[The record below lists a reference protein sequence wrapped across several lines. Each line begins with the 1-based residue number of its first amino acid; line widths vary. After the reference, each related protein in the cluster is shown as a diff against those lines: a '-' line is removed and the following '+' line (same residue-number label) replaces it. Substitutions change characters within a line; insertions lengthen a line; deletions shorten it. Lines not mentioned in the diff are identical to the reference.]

1 MSLMK
6 PTMTNIAGVLFLQL
20 FAISTISISFCR
32 GSSTVC
38 CIESEKQALLR
49 FKQDLNSSNSLRLA
63 SWNADGDC
71 CTWAGVSCDNLT
83 GHVHKLDLRN
93 PYDDYVSYAFMW
105 SMLVDI
111 GNMTSVKWL
120 DLSLNGLKGKIPR
133 SMGRL
138 CSLRSVLLSYIEL
151 NQDVSEVLDIFSGCV
166 ADRLE
171 DVYIISSQL
180 SGLLSDQLGQFKNL
194 VNLHLR
200 DNKISGPIPVSL
212 GGLSALRS
220 LDLSFNKLN
229 GSHSEIN
236 FANLTEL
243 SLFFVCGNSLV
254 LNVSPNWVPPFQL
267 EALALGSCHLG
278 SQIPLWVFS
287 QKSLIYLDISNSG
300 IISTIPSGFW
310 KSFPRL
316 TYFNLSHNQIYGEVP
331 NLTEAIQLE
340 LFDLSSNNLTGSL
353 PLIST
358 TMNALDL
365 SDNAFSGSIFHF
377 VCFRM
382 NETKGM
388 EILNL
393 RNNLLF
399 GELPDCWMNWKNL
412 LALNLG
418 SNSFHGN
425 FPNSVGMLSYLQSLH
440 LRRNGLSGEIP
451 ASLKNCRGLIS
462 LDIGE
467 NKFSGHVPRWIGER
481 FSKLMILNLRSNNF
495 DGFLPAELCH
505 LISLQ
510 ILDLADNNFIGNVPR
525 CINNFTAMVTVDY
538 CGGNRIQYL
547 SGIPY
552 PVSFRGFAPNYIDRD
567 LLPYPVSFR
576 GFVINYLEDELLVM
590 KGKAVQYDIILNLVR
605 IIDLSHNNLSG
616 EIPMEVTNLAA
627 LQSLN
632 LSYNR
637 ISGRIP
643 ENIGA
648 MSSLECIDFS
658 LNQLS
663 GEIPQSISRLTYL
676 NHLNLSNNNLH
687 GSIPLST
694 QLQGF
699 DASCFTG
706 NELCG
711 SPLPQ
716 RCTATGP
723 IPADSKNAEGEDLN
737 KHEVQWFYVSL
748 PLGFVVGFWCVIG
761 PLLVNRR
768 WRYMYCNFLDCFGDK
783 FVSVV
788 RRCY

>member
-138 CSLRSVLLSYIEL
+138 CSL
-151 NQDVSEVLDIFSGCV
+151 
-166 ADRLE
+166 
-171 DVYIISSQL
+171 
-180 SGLLSDQLGQFKNL
+180 
-194 VNLHLR
+194 
-200 DNKISGPIPVSL
+200 
-212 GGLSALRS
+212 
-220 LDLSFNKLN
+220 
-229 GSHSEIN
+229 
-236 FANLTEL
+236 
-243 SLFFVCGNSLV
+243 
-254 LNVSPNWVPPFQL
+254 SPNWVPPFQL